1 MELDDAWGALRR
13 GPLRMARTTWAVR
26 AWWYL
31 VGSSLIGLLALLVAL
46 TLLALGMLTAPV
58 LVGIPLLFA
67 LPLVAVAVAHRE
79 RRRLRLLQPGHE
91 TPADPRALPASPR
104 AWWRDRGAYR
114 PTAREVGFTVLL
126 ATFGWLVDLIVA
138 ANLAVVLGASLA
150 SPVLAHYDSVVV
162 LGPWELTSAAEAL
175 PFALIAVPVTWVLG
189 GYLLTALAAAQA
201 SLTRLLLTTSEQE
214 LARRVG
220 ELRASRLELVDAF
233 EVERK
238 RIERDL
244 HDGVQQRLV
253 ALSMTL
259 GQAELD
265 IDDGPGAETVQRA
278 QEQVREALAEL
289 RTTIRGIHP
298 RVLIDLGL
306 EAAVREIADR
316 MPTPSS
322 VHLDVP
328 RSTPAAEAAGYF
340 VVSEA
345 LTNVVRHSG
354 ARQVEITG
362 AAGAGTLSLIVRD
375 DGVGGADPRHGS
387 GLVGLQHRLDALG
400 GTLEIASPHGGP
412 TEVRMRCPWPAP

>member
-1 MELDDAWGALRR
+1 MELDDAWSALRR
-13 GPLRMARTTWAVR
+13 GPLRMARTTWALR

-31 VGSSLIGLLALLVAL
+31 LGSSLVGLLALLVAFA
-46 TLLALGMLTAPV
+46 LLAFGMLTAPV

-67 LPLVAVAVAHRE
+67 LPLVAVVVAHRE
-79 RRRLRLLQPGHE
+79 RRRLLILQPGQE
-91 TPADPRALPASPR
+91 IPADPRPLPRSPIN
-104 AWWRDRGAYR
+104 WWRDRSRYR
-114 PTAREVGFTVLL
+114 PTAREVGFTLLL
-126 ATFGWLVDLIVA
+126 ASAGWLLDLVFA
-138 ANLAVVLGASLA
+138 ANFVILLCASAL
-150 SPVLAHYDSVVV
+150 SPVLAHFDSVVV
-162 LGPWELTSAAEAL
+162 LGPWELDSAAEAL
-175 PFALIAVPVTWVLG
+175 PFAAIAVPATWVFG
-189 GYLLTALAAAQA
+189 GYLLTALAAAQS
-201 SLTRLLLTTSEQE
+201 SLSRLLLTTPDDE
-214 LARRVG
+214 LVRRVS

-265 IDDGPGAETVQRA
+265 IDGGPGAETVQRA
-278 QEQVREALAEL
+278 QERVREALGEL

-316 MPTPSS
+316 ASTPST
-322 VHLDVP
+322 VRIDAP
-328 RSTPAAEAAGYF
+328 RAAAGVEAAAYF

-345 LTNVVRHSG
+345 LTNVARH
-354 ARQVEITG
+354 AHAEHVQITG
-362 AAGAGTLSLIVRD
+362 SVEGDWLTLIVRD
-375 DGVGGADPRHGS
+375 DGVGGADPRQGS

-400 GTLEIASPHGGP
+400 GTLEVDSPPGGP
-412 TEVRMRCPWPAP
+412 TEVRMRCPWPTR